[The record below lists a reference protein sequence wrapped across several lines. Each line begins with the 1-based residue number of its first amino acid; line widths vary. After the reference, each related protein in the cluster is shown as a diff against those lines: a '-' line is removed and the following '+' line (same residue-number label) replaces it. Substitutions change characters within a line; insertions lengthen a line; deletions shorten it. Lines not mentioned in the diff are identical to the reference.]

1 MRPDGKRVK
10 GLDPILAAMPY
21 IMPKR
26 YDAENTIT
34 EYIDE
39 EVIKQYIRE
48 KRREGKRLD
57 HMSVVM
63 AAYYKASLK
72 NPKIN
77 YFVMNRKI
85 YERNHFCVSLVVLKR
100 KEDGTPDETTI
111 KIYMEKNDNV
121 FKIYDRVQKLVAE
134 NSQASHS
141 NNTDKFASFMLSLPL
156 LPRFVLWLAN
166 VLDRHGLLP
175 KFVVDLS
182 PFHTSLF
189 ITNLASIRTNFI
201 HHHVYEFG
209 TTSVFVCM
217 GKPVPDFLSG
227 NYDKKVMPLGV
238 TMDER
243 ICSGYEY
250 AAFCSDFRR
259 YLAHPELL
267 EENFDGSVDE
277 EIAEEA
283 ETANV

>member
-1 MRPDGKRVK
+1 
-10 GLDPILAAMPY
+10 
-21 IMPKR
+21 
-26 YDAENTIT
+26 
-34 EYIDE
+34 
-39 EVIKQYIRE
+39 
-48 KRREGKRLD
+48 
-57 HMSVVM
+57 
-63 AAYYKASLK
+63 
-72 NPKIN
+72 
-77 YFVMNRKI
+77 
-85 YERNHFCVSLVVLKR
+85 
-100 KEDGTPDETTI
+100 
-111 KIYMEKNDNV
+111 
-121 FKIYDRVQKLVAE
+121 
-134 NSQASHS
+134 
-141 NNTDKFASFMLSLPL
+141 MLSLPL